1 MDKTITITLADGT
14 VLKDLGLTGN
24 NYVSEKKIKD
34 EVFESN
40 LDRVEIHDSSTGITE
55 VLHDADLVQNIEYE
69 GEYWFILREK
79 SAEEVSIETLE
90 GAIAELAEIIG
101 DL

>member
-1 MDKTITITLADGT
+1 M
-14 VLKDLGLTGN
+14 
-24 NYVSEKKIKD
+24 
-34 EVFESN
+34 
-40 LDRVEIHDSSTGITE
+40 
-55 VLHDADLVQNIEYE
+55 LHDADLVQNIEYE